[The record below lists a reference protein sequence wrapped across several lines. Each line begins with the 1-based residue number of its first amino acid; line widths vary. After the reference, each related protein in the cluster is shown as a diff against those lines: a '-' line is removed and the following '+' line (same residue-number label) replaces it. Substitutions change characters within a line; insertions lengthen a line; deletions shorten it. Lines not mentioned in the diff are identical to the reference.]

1 MQRDLSLVPTESIR
15 LAALGLLAES
25 ERAYGHLAIE
35 VRHLTSRLSGPSLDL
50 LGPSLELLRYEGLV
64 ESASVS
70 ADPARMLTAETMLRL
85 TEAGRAA
92 LVELL
97 TAPVR
102 TPVNDPARLAIRMKL
117 RFLHHLEPATRGREI
132 EHLIEIISGET
143 ARLADLRTT
152 LGDSAPYLSEWLD
165 QEVTHAE
172 GRLAWLRDR
181 LAEL

>member
-15 LAALGLLAES
+15 LAALGLLAEG
-25 ERAYGHLAIE
+25 ERRYGDLAIE

-64 ESASVS
+64 EPVGAIV
-70 ADPARMLTAETMLRL
+70 AQVLAAETVLRL

-102 TPVNDPARLAIRMKL
+102 TPVNDAARLAIRMKL
-117 RFLHHLEPATRGREI
+117 RFLHHLEPGSRAAEI
-132 EHLIEIISGET
+132 EHLIDIISGET
-143 ARLADLRTT
+143 ARLADLRST
-152 LGDSAPYLSEWLD
+152 LGENAPYLADWLD
-165 QEVTHAE
+165 QEVAHAE
-172 GRLAWLRDR
+172 SRLTWLRDR
-181 LAEL
+181 MAEL